1 MMLPAELPMLYMT
14 VTTAFL
20 VEPAVLAINQVTI
33 TVYGKSASSSQS
45 LHFLVSSRPLLNL
58 GYLRGLPAKMNP
70 CDVKSRVEMKSTRQ
84 LGCGRD

>member
-33 TVYGKSASSSQS
+33 TVYGKSASSS
-45 LHFLVSSRPLLNL
+45 PLLNL

>member
-33 TVYGKSASSSQS
+33 TVYGKNAFSSQS
-45 LHFLVSSRPLLNL
+45 LHFLVSLLSAL
-58 GYLRGLPAKMNP
+58 HPQGYLQGFPAKMKP
-70 CDVKSRVEMKSTRQ
+70 IR
-84 LGCGRD
+84 

>member
-33 TVYGKSASSSQS
+33 TVYGKNAFSSQS
-45 LHFLVSSRPLLNL
+45 LHFLVSLCSLFT
-58 GYLRGLPAKMNP
+58 LRDTYKG
-70 CDVKSRVEMKSTRQ
+70 SQRR
-84 LGCGRD
+84 

>member
-33 TVYGKSASSSQS
+33 TVYGKNAFSSQ
-45 LHFLVSSRPLLNL
+45 
-58 GYLRGLPAKMNP
+58 
-70 CDVKSRVEMKSTRQ
+70 
-84 LGCGRD
+84 